1 MQSEAERKR
10 GGREWA
16 KVFFEEIMAKSFPK
30 VMKTHWPTDSRS
42 SGNPMNENWKKNNT
56 LRHIKIQ
63 MLKTKTK
70 DKTLEADGD
79 KWHATF

>member
-1 MQSEAERKR
+1 
-10 GGREWA
+10 
-16 KVFFEEIMAKSFPK
+16 
-30 VMKTHWPTDSRS
+30 
-42 SGNPMNENWKKNNT
+42 MNENWKKNNT

-79 KWHATF
+79 K